1 MDQRQSNTKGRI
13 FSSAITFDWL
23 TYLEN
28 RKEPAQEYTKT
39 YILKK
44 ISFIDYVKTKMSWT
58 NARPCHFRASLTSL
72 IFKKYNINKYGKI
85 TLH

>member
-1 MDQRQSNTKGRI
+1 MDRLQSNRKGRL

-28 RKEPAQEYTKT
+28 GKEPAQEDTKT

-44 ISFIDYVKTKMSWT
+44 ISFIDYVKTKMWWT

-72 IFKKYNINKYGKI
+72 IYIYMGK
-85 TLH
+85 